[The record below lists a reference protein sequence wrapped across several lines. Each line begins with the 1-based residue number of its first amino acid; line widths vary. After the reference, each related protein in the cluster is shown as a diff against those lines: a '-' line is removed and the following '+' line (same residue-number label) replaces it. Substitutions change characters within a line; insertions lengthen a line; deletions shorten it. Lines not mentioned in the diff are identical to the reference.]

1 MCDCSTKVC
10 GHSVPHTVSIAGPEG
25 PAELFSGHSGAT
37 SVSLSVPSE
46 VWGRRAYSGWGRVP
60 RALRAL
66 GVGAWGGSAVNVG
79 SVEDALRPS
88 PGTVPRHRLF
98 SAAGQLQ
105 GGKNQHKAAYQEEK
119 SGGAVQAQTLP
130 HSPVR

>member
-46 VWGRRAYSGWGRVP
+46 VWGDGRTV
-60 RALRAL
+60 AGAGSL
-66 GVGAWGGSAVNVG
+66 GHYGPWASAPGV
-79 SVEDALRPS
+79 ARP
-88 PGTVPRHRLF
+88 
-98 SAAGQLQ
+98 
-105 GGKNQHKAAYQEEK
+105 
-119 SGGAVQAQTLP
+119 
-130 HSPVR
+130 